1 MPTLTIQATSAT
13 YPVIIDQLLHNERA
27 TIAHAGKVLLISN
40 PKIAGLYLHK
50 LLPRIHASEVFVCIV
65 PDGEEH
71 KNMRTIEQILE
82 CAFANKLDRKSLMVA
97 LGGGVISDMVGFASG
112 IYERGIGYISIP
124 TTLLAQVDASV
135 GGKCGVNNAYGKN
148 LIGLF
153 HQPKAVYIDVD
164 FLSTLPLR
172 ELRAGLAE
180 VVKVFA
186 CFDVGAFERLERA
199 AAESKLG
206 SLDSRDSL
214 DSSDFN
220 ACELLPFIQRSIEI
234 KAQVVEQDERESGI
248 RAALNYGHTFAHVIE
263 NLTGYTEFLHG
274 EAVGIGIRMANALS
288 QELGLMS
295 ERESRRIDS
304 VLDRLGLVQRYGIDD
319 VRRFY
324 ELLFLDKKS
333 ANNTLRFVLAR
344 GIGGFELRDDV
355 SEKQIMQVLERF
367 SRQV

>member
-1 MPTLTIQATSAT
+1 MPTLHIQTPSAT
-13 YPVIIDQLLHNERA
+13 YPVIIDRLLHDER
-27 TIAHAGKVLLISN
+27 TQIQHPGKVLLVSN

-50 LLPRIHASEVFVCIV
+50 ILPKIRASEVFVCIV
-65 PDGEEH
+65 PDGEAH
-71 KNMRTIEQILE
+71 KTMRTIEQILE
-82 CAFANKLDRKSLMVA
+82 CAFAHKLDRKSLMIA

-112 IYERGIGYISIP
+112 IYERGIEYISIP

-164 FLSTLPLR
+164 FLSTLPPR

-186 CFDVGAFERLERA
+186 CFDSGAFERLE
-199 AAESKLG
+199 AESSACDLG
-206 SLDSRDSL
+206 LDSRASGL
-214 DSSDFN
+214 V
-220 ACELLPFIQRSIEI
+220 PFIQRAIEI

-263 NLTGYTEFLHG
+263 NLTNYREFLHG

-288 QELGLMS
+288 QELGIMS
-295 ERESRRIDS
+295 EAESRRIDS
-304 VLDRLGLVQRYGIDD
+304 LLDRLGLQQHYGVRD
-319 VRRFY
+319 VEEFY
-324 ELLFLDKKS
+324 KCFFLDKKS
-333 ANNTLRFVLAR
+333 TNNTLCFVLAR
-344 GIGGFELRDDV
+344 GIGGFELRSDV
-355 SEKQIMQVLERF
+355 SKEQLYKVLGKF
-367 SRQV
+367 A

>member
-1 MPTLTIQATSAT
+1 MPTLHIQTPSAA
-13 YPVIIDQLLHNERA
+13 YPVIIDKLLHDERA
-27 TIAHAGKVLLISN
+27 QIQHHGKALLVSN

-50 LLPRIHASEVFVCIV
+50 ILPKIRASEVFVCIV
-65 PDGEEH
+65 PDGEAH
-71 KNMRTIEQILE
+71 KTMRTIEQILE
-82 CAFANKLDRKSLMVA
+82 CAFAHKLDRKSLMIA

-112 IYERGIGYISIP
+112 IYERGIEYISIP

-186 CFDVGAFERLERA
+186 CFDSGAFEKLE
-199 AAESKLG
+199 AESSAFASLES
-206 SLDSRDSL
+206 SLDSRAL
-214 DSSDFN
+214 
-220 ACELLPFIQRSIEI
+220 ELLPFIQRSIEI

-263 NLTGYTEFLHG
+263 NLTDYREFLHG

-288 QELGLMS
+288 LELGIMS
-295 ERESRRIDS
+295 ETESRRIDS
-304 VLDRLGLVQRYGIDD
+304 LLDRLGLQQRYGVRD
-319 VRRFY
+319 VKEFY
-324 ELLFLDKKS
+324 KCFFLDKKS
-333 ANNTLRFVLAR
+333 TNNTLRFVLAR

-355 SEKQIMQVLERF
+355 SKAQLYKVLEKF
-367 SRQV
+367 A